1 MKNFVMICVLSLVTV
16 ALFGQSQ
23 NTTKTQ
29 KSETVQLH
37 ALHEEIT
44 YEVEAGQKG
53 DELIHKTY
61 SYRLN
66 QRLSIMEFISH
77 NNQYSNRYK
86 NYYSDARKLEQQKLY
101 YYDTDSWTLNR
112 IKLYQ
117 YNSENKQTVYKDSV
131 YSAIPDTWANGYY
144 WHLIYLV
151 LTDYLPDNL
160 SVHRNEQYH
169 YGEIGDQIS
178 LDSKDYVYDDDEL
191 SEIETYYIDLQSGV
205 NDTLSGSRE
214 LYEYGNSS
222 TTIICQTLENETW
235 KNVSKEYKHYD
246 AESNID
252 TLLYF
257 VFNDTT
263 SEFEYQSGNYYSYTE
278 SGKLT
283 GSYSEYLGTSFTVIE
298 DTLEYD
304 MNDQLTMKQHER
316 YSDDELAEWDKETY
330 AYDVAN
336 RLVYFANYEKSE
348 LGEEWVEEEKY
359 YYFDDLGNPIMD
371 VLLQYDA
378 DAEELVFVQKK
389 ERYYTE
395 SIDIESMVL
404 PHTLDKIQERFS
416 YRLDSVCRYHFYEN
430 DWEKYE
436 ITQYNYQLR
445 NFYDMSSVY
454 SENQNALSFFP
465 NPAKEFLEIQ
475 GDNIRFPLEMFVY
488 SLNGQLVKTMLLTDS
503 AIPVSDLLPGVYL
516 FVLYYQSNCIAKEKI
531 TIGH

>member
-1 MKNFVMICVLSLVTV
+1 MKNSVVLCVLSLLTV

-23 NTTKTQ
+23 DVPNVQ

-53 DELIHKTY
+53 DELIHKTF

-77 NNQYSNRYK
+77 NNQYSNRNK

-131 YSAIPDTWANGYY
+131 YSTIPDPWANGYY

-160 SVHRNEQYH
+160 SVLRNEQYH

-178 LDSKDYVYDDDEL
+178 LNSKDYVYDDDEL
-191 SEIETYYIDLQSGV
+191 TKLESYYIDLRSGES
-205 NDTLSGSRE
+205 DTLTGSRE

-222 TTIICQTLENETW
+222 NTIIYQTLENETW
-235 KNVSKEYKHYD
+235 KNISKEYKHYD

-283 GSYSEYLGTSFTVIE
+283 WFYSEYLGSSFTVIE

-304 MNDQLTMKQHER
+304 MNDQLIMKQHER

-330 AYDVAN
+330 AYDEAN

-371 VLLQYDA
+371 VLLQFDA

-389 ERYYTE
+389 ERFYTE
-395 SIDIESMVL
+395 SIDFESMVL
-404 PHTLDKIQERFS
+404 PHTLNNIRERFR
-416 YRLDSVCRYHFYEN
+416 YRLDSVCRYHYDEN
-430 DWEKYE
+430 DWKEYE
-436 ITQYNYQLR
+436 LTVYNYQLR
-445 NFYDMSSVY
+445 NFYDMSSV
-454 SENQNALSFFP
+454 SSDNRNELHFFP
-465 NPAKEFLEIQ
+465 NPAKELLEIQ
-475 GDNIRFPLEMFVY
+475 GDYIRFPLEMY
-488 SLNGQLVKTMLLTDS
+488 MYNLNGRLIKTMVLNDS
-503 AIPVSDLLPGVYL
+503 FIPVSDLATGVYIC
-516 FVLYYQSNCIAKEKI
+516 VLYHKSDCIAKEKI
-531 TIGH
+531 TIVD